1 MKKLFCILLLLLLLL
16 AGCVNDTPKEE
27 SLPAYSDPI
36 GEYDTV
42 STVIPEDSE
51 SSDNTKVSRAEGS
64 QTEQTENGFS
74 VKYKKYE
81 YEGNHIVIMH
91 VENLTDKHYTVTLK
105 GNYLKADG
113 SIIKT
118 ESKTFEGFASGFSNN
133 FIFAPGMRFDD
144 FDYTVEFEAYTSEPV
159 SKYVSVNGAA
169 LDFAKFRGRYG
180 ELDELYVGV
189 YAFFYISHTYSQR
202 LYYGADF
209 LLLDKNGDIF
219 FVDTQLMQTDNSPL
233 KPGES
238 VSTRGTLRFMFYDEN
253 TLWADFD
260 KYQLPDELDG
270 DITGI
275 VAFKWIDTVGR
286 N

>member
-1 MKKLFCILLLLLLLL
+1 MKKLFCILLLMLLLLV
-16 AGCVNDTPKEE
+16 GCVSNPPKEE

-42 STVIPEDSE
+42 STVMPEDGE
-51 SSDNTKVSRAEGS
+51 SSENTEVSSIEGS

-74 VKYKKYE
+74 VKYKKYD

-91 VENLTDKHYTVTLK
+91 VENLTEKHYTITLN

-118 ESKTFEGFASGFSNN
+118 ESKTFEGFASGFSNY
-133 FIFAPGMRFDD
+133 FIFAPEMQFDD
-144 FDYTVEFEAYTSEPV
+144 FGYTMEFEAYPAEPA
-159 SKYVSVNGAA
+159 SKYVSVNGAV

-189 YAFFYISHTYSQR
+189 YAFFYISHTHSQR
-202 LYYGADF
+202 LYYGGDF
-209 LLLDKNGDIF
+209 LLLDKNGEIF
-219 FVDTQLMQTDNSPL
+219 FVDTQLMQSDISPL
-233 KPGES
+233 KTGES
-238 VSTRGTLRFMFYDEN
+238 PLTRGALRYMFYDPD

-260 KYQLPDELDG
+260 EYVLPDELDG
-270 DITGI
+270 NITGI

-286 N
+286 H

>member
-1 MKKLFCILLLLLLLL
+1 MKKLFCILLLVLILLC
-16 AGCVNDTPKEE
+16 GCVNDTPKED
-27 SLPAYSDPI
+27 SLPEYSDPI

-42 STVIPEDSE
+42 STVMPEDGE
-51 SSDNTKVSRAEGS
+51 SSDNTEVSGIEGS

-74 VKYKKYE
+74 VKYKKYDH
-81 YEGNHIVIMH
+81 EGNHIVVMH
-91 VENLTDKHYTVTLK
+91 VENLTDKHYNVTLK
-105 GNYLKADG
+105 GNYLGEDG
-113 SIIKT
+113 NVIKT
-118 ESKTFEGFASGFSNN
+118 ESKNFEGFAAGFSNY
-133 FIFAPGMRFDD
+133 FIFTPGMRFDD
-144 FDYTVEFEAYTSEPV
+144 FDYTMEFEEYTSEPA
-159 SKYVSVNGAA
+159 SKFVSVNGAA
-169 LDFAKFRGRYG
+169 LDFAKFRGHHG

-189 YAFFYISHTYSQR
+189 YAFFYISHSHSQK

-209 LLLDKNGDIF
+209 LLLDKNGEVF
-219 FVDTQLMQTDNSPL
+219 FVDTQLLLTDISPL

-275 VAFKWIDTVGR
+275 VAFKWIDTVAR
-286 N
+286 H